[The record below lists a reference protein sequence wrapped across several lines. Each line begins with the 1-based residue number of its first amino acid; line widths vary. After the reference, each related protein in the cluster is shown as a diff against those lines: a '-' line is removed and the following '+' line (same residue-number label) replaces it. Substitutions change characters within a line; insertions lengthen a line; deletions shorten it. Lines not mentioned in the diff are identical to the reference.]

1 MKLFFKHL
9 LRSTVKKPLQP
20 ILLTLTLAL
29 AVMASIFTLTLDRM
43 IDQENRSLQ
52 AVTYGS
58 ADLTVTLD
66 GASTSRFMFVK
77 DAEKILGESAKVAG
91 CFSLPL
97 AIGEQQNAVS
107 GVAVDFSQIERIFD
121 FSFIEYGILTPSGVK
136 EAAFVTK
143 SFADANGLCCGDRFT
158 AAVLGKMRTYT
169 VVGIS
174 EAPLIASHDV
184 IVDISGIVRLIA
196 GDSLLLASMKDGFRP
211 CSTIYIDLLSGTSA
225 EAMQKLSASPAFAA
239 NTFTDVSNAVE
250 KLNNAGELTA
260 VLDIAVL
267 LCCILA
273 AAVAFCCLYIL
284 SHERTEENRSFML
297 SGARALHL
305 HLLQYA
311 EVLGFWLLGSVL
323 GVFLARGLSK
333 IFIDAA
339 GFRFATAQLYPTD
352 AVLGISMIFITAML
366 TVLVFTSSERMRR
379 TEKKRKKPYAIFV
392 PALALVLFVLVF
404 VLPVKI
410 RFFLYIPAILFFALT
425 IFLYAAPLT
434 CVLTRFMDCLLE
446 NQKKR
451 KGQGRFVSLHYAIK
465 NVFSVSILHNT
476 ARLLSL
482 LIFVVAGI
490 GSVMLGAVGHVHFTK
505 NSFAADYAVLGG
517 TESCYEKVS
526 ACEAVES
533 CHKLYMQNAETDGG
547 SPLMILA
554 ASDMQA
560 VSKRIRPMRAPKG
573 NYAAVSVGE
582 ANAQSLDIGDRITVR
597 VAEQDIVLEVG
608 EILDVSLRCVILD
621 NEYFDLHYN
630 MLGVVGKAGVS
641 EAALMGALSAETASE
656 LAAVMRTEELW
667 DQKMETLEIYLAS
680 GFLLLFLV
688 IVFALIGTLDNLG
701 QSYRARRGEFH
712 LYRLSGMSRAQVRRM
727 KCAEILMTVLFALV
741 PFGVMFPLFLLLTN
755 TALRSYAY
763 EMILSLKLFF
773 DIL

>member
-9 LRSTVKKPLQP
+9 LRSTLKKPLQP

-29 AVMASIFTLTLDRM
+29 AVMASIFTLTLERM
-43 IDQENRSLQ
+43 IDDENSALQ
-52 AVTYGS
+52 AVSYGS

-77 DAEKILGESAKVAG
+77 DAEQILGESAKVAG

-97 AIGEQQNAVS
+97 TMGEQKNAVS

-121 FSFIEYGILTPSGVK
+121 FSFIEYGTLTPSGMK
-136 EAAFVTK
+136 EAAFVTQ
-143 SFADANGLCCGDRFT
+143 SFADANGLRCGDRFAVT
-158 AAVLGKMRTYT
+158 ALGKARTYT

-174 EAPLIASHDV
+174 AAPLIASHDV
-184 IVDISGIVRLIA
+184 IVDISGVVRLIA

-211 CSTIYIDLLSGTSA
+211 CSTIYIDLVSGTPA
-225 EAMQKLSASPAFAA
+225 DAMQKLSSAKAFSE
-239 NTFTDVSNAVE
+239 NTFTDVSGAVE
-250 KLNNAGELTA
+250 KMNNAGELSA

-267 LCCILA
+267 LCSVLA

-311 EVLGFWLLGSVL
+311 EVLGYWMLGSGL
-323 GVFLARGLSK
+323 GVFLALWLARA
-333 IFIDAA
+333 FRAAA
-339 GFRFATAQLYPTD
+339 GFRFAAARLHPMD
-352 AVLGISMIFITAML
+352 AVLGIFMIFITAML
-366 TVLVFTSSERMRR
+366 TVLIFTSSERMRR
-379 TEKKRKKPYAIFV
+379 TEKKRKKPYGIFV
-392 PALALVLFVLVF
+392 LAIALALFVLVF
-404 VLPVKI
+404 VLPVRF
-410 RFFLYIPAILFFALT
+410 RFFLYIPTILCFALT
-425 IFLYAAPLT
+425 VFLYAAPLI
-434 CVLTRFMDCLLE
+434 CALMRLMDRLLE
-446 NQKKR
+446 NRKR
-451 KGQGRFVSLHYAIK
+451 KKGQARFVSLHYAIK

-482 LIFVVAGI
+482 LVFVVAGV
-490 GSVMLGAVGHVHFTK
+490 GSVMLGAVGHVRSTK
-505 NSFAADYAVLGG
+505 SSFSADYAVLGA

-526 ACEAVES
+526 ACDAVER
-533 CHKLYMQNAETDGG
+533 CYKLYMQNAEAKGG
-547 SPLMILA
+547 SSLMLLS

-560 VSKRIRPMRAPKG
+560 FSDGMRPMRAPVG
-573 NYAAVSVGE
+573 NSAAISLGE
-582 ANAQSLDIGDRITVR
+582 AHAQSADIGDRITVC
-597 VAEQDIVLEVG
+597 VADQSIELVVG

-621 NEYFDLHYN
+621 NEHFDLHYN
-630 MLGVVGKAGVS
+630 MLGVEGKEGVS

-667 DQKMETLEIYLAS
+667 DQKMETLEIYLVS

-712 LYRLSGMSRAQVRRM
+712 LYCLSGMSRAQVRRM
-727 KCAEILMTVLFALV
+727 KCAEVLMTVLFSLV
-741 PFGVMFPLFLLLTN
+741 LAAAVFPLFLLVTN
-755 TALRSYAY
+755 MALRTYAY
-763 EMILSLKLFF
+763 EMVLSLKLFF
-773 DIL
+773 GAL